1 MGKTRR
7 ALFAFVVAYGAGAML
22 AAPCAWSKDV
32 DLALIL
38 AIDVSG
44 SVNAERWE
52 LQRRGYEAAFN
63 SPEVLQS
70 ITSGPHK
77 AIAVTMVEWSG
88 QSHQRQVVEWTVVED
103 ELSAATFASL
113 MAEAPR
119 VYSDWT
125 SISAALDFVVPLFR
139 KSGVIASRNVIDV
152 SGDGVNNVGRQI
164 NDARDDALAKG
175 IVINGLPIL
184 SEYDGLDGYYQD
196 HVIGGPGAFMEVV
209 KDYSTF
215 SKAVLSKLVREIAGN
230 EDRARAILAKR
241 LPAEPLQS
249 AGTAPSGL
257 KQMTPDS
264 IAIAT
269 GLRPWPAQGPAR
281 Q

>member
-1 MGKTRR
+1 MSKLGR
-7 ALFAFVVAYGAGAML
+7 ALAFVFACAVL
-22 AAPCAWSKDV
+22 AAPPAWSRDV

-70 ITSGPHK
+70 ITSGTHK

-88 QSHQRQVVEWTVVED
+88 QSHQRQVVEWTVID
-103 ELSAATFASL
+103 DQLSAATFASV

-125 SISAALDFVVPLFR
+125 SISAALDFVVPLFK
-139 KSGVIASRNVIDV
+139 KSGVTTGRNIIDV
-152 SGDGVNNVGRQI
+152 SGDGVNNQGRPI
-164 NDARDDALAKG
+164 DDARADALAKG

-184 SEYDGLDGYYQD
+184 SDYDALDGYYQE
-196 HVIGGPGAFMEVV
+196 HVVGGAGAFMEVV

-215 SKAVLSKLVREIAGN
+215 SRAVLSKLVREIAGN
-230 EDRARAILAKR
+230 EKRARTILAR
-241 LPAEPLQS
+241 QS
-249 AGTAPSGL
+249 PVGSIHAAGAAPVGL
-257 KQMTPDS
+257 KQMQPSS
-264 IAIAT
+264 IEIAT
-269 GLRPWPAQGPAR
+269 GLRPLPAQGPAR

>member
-1 MGKTRR
+1 MSKLGR
-7 ALFAFVVAYGAGAML
+7 ALAFVFACAVL
-22 AAPCAWSKDV
+22 AAPPAWSRDV

-52 LQRRGYEAAFN
+52 LQRRGYGAAFN

-70 ITSGPHK
+70 ITSGTHK

-88 QSHQRQVVEWTVVED
+88 QNHQRQVVEWTVID
-103 ELSAATFASL
+103 DQLSAATFASV

-125 SISAALDFVVPLFR
+125 SISAALDFVAPLFK
-139 KSGVIASRNVIDV
+139 KSGVDAGRNIIDV
-152 SGDGVNNVGRQI
+152 SGDGVNNQGRPI
-164 NDARDDALAKG
+164 DDARADALAKG

-184 SEYDGLDGYYQD
+184 SDYDALDGYYQE
-196 HVIGGPGAFMEVV
+196 HVVGGAGAFMEVV

-215 SKAVLSKLVREIAGN
+215 SRAVLSKLVREIAGN
-230 EDRARAILAKR
+230 EERARTILAR
-241 LPAEPLQS
+241 RSPAGSIHAAEVVPL
-249 AGTAPSGL
+249 GL
-257 KQMTPDS
+257 KQMQPSS
-264 IAIAT
+264 IEIAT
-269 GLRPWPAQGPAR
+269 GLRPFPAQGPAR

>member
-1 MGKTRR
+1 MGKIGR
-7 ALFAFVVAYGAGAML
+7 ALFALISALLV
-22 AAPCAWSKDV
+22 AAPPAWSRDV

-52 LQRRGYEAAFN
+52 LQRRGYEAAFH
-63 SPEVLQS
+63 SPDVLQS
-70 ITSGPHK
+70 IASGPHK

-88 QSHQRQVVEWTVVED
+88 VNHQRQVVEWTVIED
-103 ELSAATFASL
+103 QLSAATFASL

-139 KSGVIASRNVIDV
+139 KSGVTASRNIIDV
-152 SGDGVNNVGRQI
+152 SGDGVNNQGRPI
-164 NDARDDALAKG
+164 DEARADALAKG

-184 SEYDGLDGYYQD
+184 SDYDALDGYYQD
-196 HVIGGPGAFMEVV
+196 HVIGGAGAFMEVV

-215 SKAVLSKLVREIAGN
+215 SKAVLAKLVREIAGN
-230 EDRARAILAKR
+230 DERARAILAR
-241 LPAEPLQS
+241 RFPAKLIQ
-249 AGTAPSGL
+249 AAVTASPGI
-257 KQMTPDS
+257 KQMKPDS
-264 IAIAT
+264 IVIAT
-269 GLRPWPAQGPAR
+269 GLRPWPGQGPAR

>member
-1 MGKTRR
+1 MGRIR
-7 ALFAFVVAYGAGAML
+7 AVFALVVAGML
-22 AAPCAWSKDV
+22 AAPPAWSRDV

-63 SPEVLQS
+63 SPEVMQS

-88 QSHQRQVVEWTVVED
+88 KNHQRQVVEWTVID
-103 ELSAATFASL
+103 DQLSAATFASL

-125 SISAALDFVVPLFR
+125 SISAALDFVVPLF
-139 KSGVIASRNVIDV
+139 KETGVTASRNIIDV
-152 SGDGVNNVGRQI
+152 SGDGVNNQGRPI
-164 NDARDDALAKG
+164 DDSRADAVAMG

-184 SEYDGLDGYYQD
+184 SDYDALDGYYED
-196 HVIGGPGAFMEVV
+196 HVIGGAGAFMEVV

-230 EDRARAILAKR
+230 DERARAILAKHS
-241 LPAEPLQS
+241 P
-249 AGTAPSGL
+249 GTAIQAAESGLSGL
-257 KQMTPDS
+257 KQMEPES
-264 IAIAT
+264 MVIAT
-269 GLRPWPAQGPAR
+269 GLRLAPAHGPAR

>member
-1 MGKTRR
+1 MGKTGR
-7 ALFAFVVAYGAGAML
+7 ALLALVAAAVLL
-22 AAPCAWSKDV
+22 APPAWGRDV

-63 SPEVLQS
+63 SPEVMQS

-88 QSHQRQVVEWTVVED
+88 QNHQRQVVDWTVIED
-103 ELSAATFASL
+103 PVSAATFASL

-139 KSGVIASRNVIDV
+139 KSGFSAGRNIIDV
-152 SGDGVNNVGRQI
+152 SGDGVNNQGRPI
-164 NDARDDALAKG
+164 DDARVDALAKG
-175 IVINGLPIL
+175 VIINGLPIL
-184 SEYDGLDGYYQD
+184 SDYDALDGYYEE
-196 HVIGGPGAFMEVV
+196 HVIGGAGAFIEVV

-215 SKAVLSKLVREIAGN
+215 SRAVLSKLVREIAGN
-230 EDRARAILAKR
+230 DERARAILARPSR
-241 LPAEPLQS
+241 LAPAHS
-249 AGTAPSGL
+249 AEGL
-257 KQMTPDS
+257 KQIRPDS
-264 IAIAT
+264 IAIVT
-269 GLRPWPAQGPAR
+269 GFRLAPAQGPAR

>member
-1 MGKTRR
+1 MSKLGR
-7 ALFAFVVAYGAGAML
+7 ALALVFAAAVI
-22 AAPCAWSKDV
+22 AAPPARARDV
-32 DLALIL
+32 DLALVL

-44 SVNAERWE
+44 SVNSERWE

-63 SPEVLQS
+63 SPEVMQS

-77 AIAVTMVEWSG
+77 AIAITMVEWSG
-88 QSHQRQVVEWTVVED
+88 QTHQRQVVDWAVID
-103 ELSAATFASL
+103 DPLSAATFASQ

-139 KSGVIASRNVIDV
+139 RSGVTAGRNIVDV
-152 SGDGVNNVGRQI
+152 SGDGVNNQGRPI
-164 NDARDDALAKG
+164 DEARADALAKG

-184 SEYDGLDGYYQD
+184 SDYDALDGYYQD
-196 HVIGGPGAFMEVV
+196 HVVGGAGAFMEVV

-215 SKAVLSKLVREIAGN
+215 SKAVLSKLVREISGN
-230 EDRARAILAKR
+230 EERARAILAHSR
-241 LPAEPLQS
+241 AEPIHPAEASP
-249 AGTAPSGL
+249 AGL
-257 KQMTPDS
+257 KQMQPSS
-264 IAIAT
+264 IVTAT
-269 GLRPWPAQGPAR
+269 GLRPLPAQGPAR

>member
-1 MGKTRR
+1 MGKIARILVAIGLAC
-7 ALFAFVVAYGAGAML
+7 ALWV
-22 AAPCAWSKDV
+22 PPAWSRDV
-32 DLALIL
+32 DLALVL

-88 QSHQRQVVEWTVVED
+88 ASHQRQVVEWTVID
-103 ELSAATFASL
+103 DQLSAATFASA

-125 SISAALDFVVPLFR
+125 SISAALDFVTPLFK
-139 KSGVIASRNVIDV
+139 KSGVTAGRNIIDV
-152 SGDGVNNVGRQI
+152 SGDGVNNQGRPI
-164 NDARDDALAKG
+164 NDALDQALSQG
-175 IVINGLPIL
+175 IIINGLPIL
-184 SEYDGLDGYYQD
+184 SDYEFLDSYYEE
-196 HVIGGPGAFMEVV
+196 HVIGGAGAFMDVV
-209 KDYSTF
+209 KDYSSF
-215 SKAVLSKLVREIAGN
+215 GKAVLSKLVREIAGN
-230 EDRARAILAKR
+230 DVRARTILAR
-241 LPAEPLQS
+241 PSLAEPVQ
-249 AGTAPSGL
+249 AVQVARSGL
-257 KQMTPDS
+257 KQTQPDVTV
-264 IAIAT
+264 IDT
-269 GLRPWPAQGPAR
+269 GLRLLPAQGPSR